1 MEAEQQQGQ
10 KTVVAF
16 ISGLLIGGLLMW
28 VFSAEPKKDM
38 NKDVKKD
45 DAKEATT
52 EEVKTEN
59 TEASAE
65 ATTEIAAPVA
75 EVTLGAGSIALSA
88 IKAGSKVALGEMK
101 FPAEGGWV
109 AVHQMDGEN
118 LGAVLG
124 ASRFDTKTGLIP
136 KEVELLAGMKQGD
149 MYAVVFHSTD
159 GNRAYSSKTD
169 LVLKNAEGKF
179 LGSTFKAE

>member
-38 NKDVKKD
+38 KK
-45 DAKEATT
+45 
-52 EEVKTEN
+52 EVKEDAPQEEQKTAEEN
-59 TEASAE
+59 TTPAE
-65 ATTEIAAPVA
+65 APKAEVAAPA
-75 EVTLGAGSIALSA
+75 PSVTPGNGSIALGTIA
-88 IKAGSKVALGEMK
+88 AGTKVALGEMK
-101 FPAEGGWV
+101 FPTEGGWV
-109 AVHQMDGEN
+109 AVHEVDGEN

-124 ASRFDTKTGLIP
+124 AARFDTKVGLVP
-136 KEVELLAGMKQGD
+136 KEVELLSSLAKGET
-149 MYAVVFHSTD
+149 YAVVFHSTD

-169 LVLKNAEGKF
+169 LVQKNAEGKF

>member
-38 NKDVKKD
+38 NKEQKKD
-45 DAKEATT
+45 DAKEMTTEGEKTEVAATT
-52 EEVKTEN
+52 DGQ
-59 TEASAE
+59 
-65 ATTEIAAPVA
+65 TTEVVATAP
-75 EVTLGAGSIALSA
+75 EVTLGAGSIALGT
-88 IKAGSKVALGEMK
+88 IKAGTKVAVGDMK

-109 AVHQMDGEN
+109 AVHQMEGEN
-118 LGAVLG
+118 LSTVLG
-124 ASRFDTKTGLIP
+124 ASRFDTKTGLVP
-136 KEVELLAGMKQGD
+136 KEIELLASMKQGD
-149 MYAVVFHSTD
+149 TYAVVFHGTD

>member
-38 NKDVKKD
+38 NKDIKKD
-45 DAKEATT
+45 DAKEVATGEQPTEAAPTT
-52 EEVKTEN
+52 EAPTEV
-59 TEASAE
+59 
-65 ATTEIAAPVA
+65 IAPAA
-75 EVTLGAGSIALSA
+75 EVTLGAGSIALGA
-88 IKAGSKVALGEMK
+88 IKAGTKVALGDMK

-109 AVHQMDGEN
+109 AVHQMEGEN
-118 LGAVLG
+118 LSTVLG

-136 KEVELLAGMKQGD
+136 KEVELLASMKQGD
-149 MYAVVFHSTD
+149 TYAVVFHGTD